1 VFPGATT
8 GPAGH
13 DGDDKARGNSRRLL
27 RVVNVIGVVALALN
41 TVGGCGSNKNYD
53 QREAVA
59 ATLPDDGKAGI
70 WADEADG
77 CLGQCQRDPG
87 SPLQDCA
94 AEEAGLEFL
103 SITGWDFQGLV
114 ANSLYSYTDK
124 SAHNLQ
130 PVGWEPPTAAMSRC
144 FGATTAEKG
153 LHMRGGPFRDWGGGF
168 GVRLELGI
176 SVDPST
182 PCSDPVNRAEYCP
195 PIGTEPPLDTRAFD
209 LTRWDGVSFWARRG
223 PDGQP
228 LLRVMIADRRTDD
241 DVSFLMSRD
250 VPEEPRFCERNLKC
264 SCPEDLPC
272 TEVPADKLDKV
283 NNDCLADWQD
293 RVEQGATVPPFTI
306 CWDPVADPDLTKQA
320 RHTTCGSNTCDCPYE
335 AFAETQDPLFAGR
348 GCNEFAFRGGIVND
362 YCYNPGQDPDPY
374 EGNYL
379 CGDHWA
385 SPVSLTTDWQFFKV
399 PFTSLLQQ
407 GWAKEQH
414 EFDLQYVTGLRFTW
428 DKGIIDYYIDDV
440 RFYRE
445 QPGN

>member
-1 VFPGATT
+1 M
-8 GPAGH
+8 
-13 DGDDKARGNSRRLL
+13 
-27 RVVNVIGVVALALN
+27 NVIGVVAIALN

-53 QREAVA
+53 QREAIA
-59 ATLPDDGKAGI
+59 AQMPDDGHAGI
-70 WADEADG
+70 WADEANG

-87 SPLQDCA
+87 SPLMDCA

-103 SITGWDFQGLV
+103 SISGWNFDG
-114 ANSLYSYTDK
+114 ATASNLYSYTDK

-130 PVGWEPPTAAMSRC
+130 PVGWQPATTEMSRC
-144 FGATTAEKG
+144 IGASDNKG
-153 LHMRGGPFRDWGGGF
+153 LHLRGGPFRDWGGGF

-176 SVDPST
+176 GGAANCVDP
-182 PCSDPVNRAEYCP
+182 VLRADYCP
-195 PIGTEPPLDTRAFD
+195 PVGTEPPLDTRAFD
-209 LTRWDGVSFWARRG
+209 LTGYDGVSFWARRG

-228 LLRVMIADRRTDD
+228 LLRVMMADRRTDD

-250 VPEEPRFCERNLKC
+250 IPDAPRFCERNLKC

-272 TEVPADKLDKV
+272 TVVPADKLDLV
-283 NNDCLADWQD
+283 NNDCADKG
-293 RVEQGATVPPFTI
+293 VEPFMI
-306 CWDPVADPDLTKQA
+306 CWDPVADPYLIKQA
-320 RHTTCGSNTCDCPYE
+320 RHTTCGTTTCDCPYE
-335 AFAETQDPLFAGR
+335 AFPETQDPLFAGR
-348 GCNEFAFRGGIVND
+348 GCNSFAFRGGIVND
-362 YCYNPGQDPDPY
+362 YCYNPGQDPEPY

-399 PFTSLLQQ
+399 PFTSMLQQ

-414 EFDLQYVTGLRFTW
+414 QFDLQYATGLRFTW

-445 QPGN
+445 AR